1 MRRAGLVCVASIA
14 ALTANSG
21 SPEWR
26 RINRDT
32 DRQSVIYVDM
42 KSIGLSGDRARGTIL
57 VVLASDRDGMAALSA
72 LAEFDCTAHRRRWFN
87 MVAYDKNSKIVGTS
101 GEEQTWKHIPEGSF
115 YSGSEELICSGG
127 KADIG
132 MPTPSDLPI
141 ATGRK
146 YLLDALD

>member
-1 MRRAGLVCVASIA
+1 MRRTGLVCLASTL
-14 ALTANSG
+14 ALTANSA

-42 KSIGLSGDRARGTIL
+42 KSISLSGDRARGTIL
-57 VVLASDRDGMAALSA
+57 VVMASDRAGMAALSA

-87 MVAYDKNSKIVGTS
+87 MVGYDKDSKIVDST
-101 GEEQTWKHIPEGSF
+101 GEEQSWKDVPEGSF

-132 MPTPSDLPI
+132 MPTPGDLPI